1 MKKTIYITI
10 LISLM
15 LIASYSFSA
24 VGCSLKNPDR
34 DVRML
39 FPESTNYKTY
49 FKNLKSKGGSQLKKE
64 VEAKLKDS
72 LDDYTEYEVDYAY
85 YKVLK
90 GDKPIGFI
98 FGTNQKGKYGN
109 IQIIV
114 ATTLD
119 GQIKQIY
126 FQSLS
131 APYSK
136 KLKSQDYKKQYV
148 GLSLRDFYLSHG
160 QAQNYK
166 AKDRVSNITAVNE
179 AVEDH
184 KNTLR
189 GIKKLLILYDIF
201 WLNKAYNRFYQN

>member
-1 MKKTIYITI
+1 MIMSFL
-10 LISLM
+10 LIS
-15 LIASYSFSA
+15 YKGFTA

-34 DVRML
+34 DVRRL

-49 FKNLKSKGGSQLKKE
+49 FLNLKTKGGEDLKKE
-64 VEAKLKDS
+64 VEKKLKDS
-72 LDDYTEYEVDYAY
+72 IDDYTEYEVDYAY

-98 FGTNQKGKYGN
+98 YGTNQKGKYGN
-109 IQIIV
+109 IQIIL

-119 GQIKQIY
+119 GQIKKVY

-131 APYSK
+131 APYAS
-136 KLKSQDYKKQYV
+136 KLKSAEYKDQYV

-160 QAQNYK
+160 QAKNYK
-166 AKDRVSNITAVNE
+166 AKDKVSTIQSDSAAE
-179 AVEDH
+179 EDH
-184 KNTLR
+184 KHTLR

-201 WLNKAYNRFYQN
+201 WLKNAYNKFYNN